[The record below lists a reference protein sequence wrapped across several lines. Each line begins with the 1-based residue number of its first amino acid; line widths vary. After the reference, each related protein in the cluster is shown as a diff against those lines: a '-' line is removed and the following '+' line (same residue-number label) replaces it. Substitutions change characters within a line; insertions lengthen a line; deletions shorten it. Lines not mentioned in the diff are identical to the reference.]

1 MFEREAREFLIV
13 SLTFDCFNQ
22 ITNDHRYVSGN
33 SNRFGELGL
42 GLKSESK
49 DLTRNVLVTSHMDR
63 KEMELK
69 VMQEIRRRVR
79 SKYEK
84 KEEKKEEKEEEKIE
98 DGVKRRMPRHRVVPR
113 DGGDGGCVCVGCVVM

>member
-1 MFEREAREFLIV
+1 M
-13 SLTFDCFNQ
+13 SLTFDCFNCFNQ

-84 KEEKKEEKEEEKIE
+84 KEEKKKEEKEEEKIE
-98 DGVKRRMPRHRVVPR
+98 EGVKRRRRVVPR
-113 DGGDGGCVCVGCVVM
+113 DGDDGGCVCVGCVMM